1 MGIGVSILN
10 FTYTQVS
17 SLNETEAQVY
27 NYVMMNRDKVIDEN
41 IRELAHD
48 THVSTA
54 TVIQFCKKMG
64 CSGFLEFKYKL
75 KDHIHAELIKAKQD
89 CTNFMSFVAYTT
101 TKQYQDGIQR
111 VAETIQNADNFFVL
125 GLRHCADFSIYI
137 ARTFSHI
144 GYYCY
149 GFVDNLYPAQD
160 VPEGETSVIMI
171 IYDKSLEDLI
181 FEEIRKYKSK
191 HYQVILLS
199 CENVGAMEH
208 LCDDV
213 IYVAD
218 GKVKLGSLTSGVPML
233 YAVERIVGILTKEE
247 IEN

>member
-1 MGIGVSILN
+1 MGIGGSILN

-27 NYVMMNRDKVIDEN
+27 NYVMMNRDKVMDES

-54 TVIQFCKKMG
+54 TVIRFCKKMG

-89 CTNFMSFVAYTT
+89 STNFMSFVAYTT

-111 VAETIQNADNFFVL
+111 VAEIIQNADNFFVL

-137 ARTFSHI
+137 ARKFSHI

-160 VPEGETSVIMI
+160 VPEGETSVIM

-233 YAVERIVGILTKEE
+233 YAVERIVGILTKDE

>member
-1 MGIGVSILN
+1 M
-10 FTYTQVS
+10 
-17 SLNETEAQVY
+17 
-27 NYVMMNRDKVIDEN
+27 
-41 IRELAHD
+41 
-48 THVSTA
+48 
-54 TVIQFCKKMG
+54 
-64 CSGFLEFKYKL
+64 
-75 KDHIHAELIKAKQD
+75 
-89 CTNFMSFVAYTT
+89 
-101 TKQYQDGIQR
+101 
-111 VAETIQNADNFFVL
+111 
-125 GLRHCADFSIYI
+125 
-137 ARTFSHI
+137 HI

-160 VPEGETSVIMI
+160 VSEGETSVIMI

-218 GKVKLGSLTSGVPML
+218 GKVKLGLLTSGVPML
-233 YAVERIVGILTKEE
+233 YAVERIVGILTKDE
-247 IEN
+247 IEESLFTRNSYSFFIGPPTQITISVTYIYSE

>member
-17 SLNETEAQVY
+17 SLNETEAQVC

-54 TVIQFCKKMG
+54 TVIRFCKKMG

>member
-54 TVIQFCKKMG
+54 TVIRFCKKMG

-111 VAETIQNADNFFVL
+111 VAEIIQNADNF
-125 GLRHCADFSIYI
+125 
-137 ARTFSHI
+137 
-144 GYYCY
+144 
-149 GFVDNLYPAQD
+149 LY
-160 VPEGETSVIMI
+160 
-171 IYDKSLEDLI
+171 
-181 FEEIRKYKSK
+181 
-191 HYQVILLS
+191 
-199 CENVGAMEH
+199 
-208 LCDDV
+208 
-213 IYVAD
+213 
-218 GKVKLGSLTSGVPML
+218 
-233 YAVERIVGILTKEE
+233 
-247 IEN
+247 

>member
-54 TVIQFCKKMG
+54 TVIRFCKKMG

-111 VAETIQNADNFFVL
+111 VAEIIQNADNFFVL

-171 IYDKSLEDLI
+171 IYDTA
-181 FEEIRKYKSK
+181 
-191 HYQVILLS
+191 Q
-199 CENVGAMEH
+199 
-208 LCDDV
+208 
-213 IYVAD
+213 
-218 GKVKLGSLTSGVPML
+218 
-233 YAVERIVGILTKEE
+233 
-247 IEN
+247 